1 MTAGSQPRTLC
12 EAFQRTARIDPDAL
26 ALRTVGD
33 TLRITWGDYAARVRT
48 IAAALSGLGVTRGDT
63 VAVMLVN
70 RPEFHLVDT
79 AALHLGACP
88 FSIYNSSSPEQ
99 IEHLFANAGNKIVV
113 TEPQFVPRLLA
124 SGAATVISI
133 EPCDGAALL
142 TDLESAADPAF
153 DLEAAMAAV
162 SPDDLATLIYT
173 SGTTGP
179 SKGVEITH
187 AQALAQV
194 FAISEWLPL
203 EFGATSTSFLPLAHI
218 AERGVGYYRQLVY
231 GSTLTPV
238 ADPRQVVAALTELHP
253 DHWGAVPSVWQRIRG
268 ALEMGIAEA
277 PEPVRAAVAAAVDA
291 AEIRGRGE
299 EVPADL
305 AAAVEA
311 AAPVL
316 DGLRA
321 KIGLDK
327 APWLISGAAAI
338 PVETLLFFSGI
349 GVEIYEAWGM
359 SEVSGIGIANAP
371 GHRKLGSVGRA
382 LPGTEV
388 RLAEDGELLF
398 RGPQLMS
405 GYRNLPEATAEAI
418 DADGWLHTGDVAT
431 IDDEGYVRIVDRKKE
446 LIINS
451 GGKNMSPAN
460 IEMAIKA
467 AGPLIGNVVAIG
479 DARPYVTALI
489 TLEADVAATWAA
501 KNGRADASAAALAA
515 DPDVRAAIEVSVR
528 AANERLS
535 RVEQIKRFRIL
546 DVYWAPASDE
556 LTPTMKLRRKPI
568 AGKYATQI
576 EELYEAQPPPAVCS
590 LRAPDET

>member
-1 MTAGSQPRTLC
+1 MTEAAPRTLC
-12 EAFQRTARIDPDAL
+12 EAFQRTARIDPEAL

-33 TLRITWGDYAARVRT
+33 TVRITWGEYAARVRT
-48 IAAALSGLGVTRGDT
+48 IAAALAGLGVSRGDT

-79 AALHLGACP
+79 AVLHLGACP
-88 FSIYNSSSPEQ
+88 FSIYNSSSAEQ
-99 IEHLFANAGNKIVV
+99 IEYLFSNAGNKVVV

-124 SGAATVISI
+124 AGATTVISV
-133 EPCDGAALL
+133 EPCEGTQVLS
-142 TDLESAADPAF
+142 E
-153 DLEAAMAAV
+153 LEAAADAGFDLDAAWQAV

-179 SKGVEITH
+179 PKGVEITH

-194 FAISEWLPL
+194 VAITEWLPL
-203 EFGATSTSFLPLAHI
+203 EFGWTSTSFLPVAHI

-231 GSTLTPV
+231 GTSITPV
-238 ADPRQVVAALTELHP
+238 ADPKQVVAALTELHP
-253 DHWGAVPSVWQRIRG
+253 DQWGAVPSVWQRIRG
-268 ALEMGIAEA
+268 ALEVGIADA
-277 PEPVRAAVAAAVDA
+277 PEPVRAAVAAAVQA
-291 AEIRGRGE
+291 AGLRSRGE
-299 EVPADL
+299 AVPAEL
-305 AAAVEA
+305 SAAVEA

-321 KIGLDK
+321 KIGLDR
-327 APWLISGAAAI
+327 ARYLISGAAAI
-338 PVETLLFFSGI
+338 PVETLQFFSAI

-359 SEVSGIGIANAP
+359 SEVSGIGISNAP
-371 GHRKLGSVGRA
+371 GHRKFGTVGRA
-382 LPGTEV
+382 VPGAEV
-388 RLAEDGELLF
+388 RLADDGELLF

-405 GYRNLPEATAEAI
+405 GYRNLPEATADAI

-431 IDDEGYVRIVDRKKE
+431 IDDEGYVTIVDRKKE

-460 IEMAIKA
+460 IETTIKA
-467 AGPLIGNVVAIG
+467 AGSLIGQVVAIG

-489 TLEADVAATWAA
+489 TLDPDVAAAWAA
-501 KNGRADASAAALAA
+501 NHGRADASPGALAA
-515 DPDVRAAIEVSVR
+515 DPDVRAAIEGSVR

-546 DVYWAPASDE
+546 DTYWLPAGDE

-568 AGKYATQI
+568 AAKYAAEI
-576 EELYEAQPPPAVCS
+576 EEMYAAEPPVAVCD
-590 LRAPDET
+590 LRS